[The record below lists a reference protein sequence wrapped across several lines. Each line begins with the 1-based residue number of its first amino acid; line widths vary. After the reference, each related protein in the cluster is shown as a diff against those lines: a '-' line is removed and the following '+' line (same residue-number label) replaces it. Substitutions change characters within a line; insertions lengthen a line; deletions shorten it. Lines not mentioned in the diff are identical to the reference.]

1 MTQGTTPTVKLHLN
15 GTEADLTDAAR
26 VRVIFSQGDQVLKV
40 DGPGPRVEVEP
51 NTVTVTL
58 TQEETLLFSPG
69 TLMVQVRWTLED
81 GTTAATL
88 VTTMRVHRTLD
99 KEIL

>member
-1 MTQGTTPTVKLHLN
+1 MTQGTTPTVTLHLN
-15 GTEADLTDAAR
+15 GTGADLTDAAR
-26 VRVIFSQGDQVLKV
+26 VRVIFSQGDQVLKL
-40 DGPGPRVEVEP
+40 DGPSARVEVEP

-69 TLMVQVRWTLED
+69 TLMVQVRWAQAD